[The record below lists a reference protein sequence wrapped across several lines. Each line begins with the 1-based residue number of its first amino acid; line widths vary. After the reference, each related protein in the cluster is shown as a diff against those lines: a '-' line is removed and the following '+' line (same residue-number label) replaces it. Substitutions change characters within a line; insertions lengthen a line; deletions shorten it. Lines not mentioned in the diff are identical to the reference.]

1 MEKIILISNIGN
13 RDINYNGKTLDRNSI
28 RQESE
33 KILHNYDSEKKNLS
47 YQIIKPFLEA
57 FADKLKNIYLF
68 VTNQEDERV
77 RNSDTLYIGE
87 IIKKW
92 IDETYDI
99 NVNVVQYTNNPT
111 DYELVYNF
119 FTSYFTQER
128 NIFDK
133 ADKRI
138 ISLSGGTP
146 QMNGALYVI
155 LSSIYP
161 INNEFYSVF
170 DEKLIP
176 VNHEKTINR
185 IFIKKS
191 CIELLKINEYQSIIE
206 ILNSYNIKDQDS
218 LISLLKYAHHR
229 KNFDFEI
236 AHKYLRSFLNSIP
249 SSDYIKYQPL
259 NLNQL
264 SNPLN
269 LIKEIFW
276 KIEICH
282 KNQNYLV
289 LVALLFR
296 LEEAILF
303 EINNYFFKDNIK
315 GSLTNKKNHPAL
327 IKYLEDNELTL
338 WNSLQNITFKKDPLN
353 INPTILNRTIL
364 FYIAKLKLDDLKK
377 QNKDV
382 FQIRN
387 ILDILDKINKYCYDD
402 LKEAEREKIYGDKTS
417 IKCLGDL
424 RNSSLIAHGF
434 EPVSKEKI
442 ENLYSEV
449 LDQLVKKLRIHLK
462 NLLDLLLNSKTSLEN
477 LFNDINNKILSF
489 ILKL

>member
-1 MEKIILISNIGN
+1 M
-13 RDINYNGKTLDRNSI
+13 
-28 RQESE
+28 
-33 KILHNYDSEKKNLS
+33 
-47 YQIIKPFLEA
+47 
-57 FADKLKNIYLF
+57 
-68 VTNQEDERV
+68 
-77 RNSDTLYIGE
+77 
-87 IIKKW
+87 
-92 IDETYDI
+92 
-99 NVNVVQYTNNPT
+99 
-111 DYELVYNF
+111 
-119 FTSYFTQER
+119 
-128 NIFDK
+128 
-133 ADKRI
+133 
-138 ISLSGGTP
+138 
-146 QMNGALYVI
+146 
-155 LSSIYP
+155 
-161 INNEFYSVF
+161 
-170 DEKLIP
+170 
-176 VNHEKTINR
+176 
-185 IFIKKS
+185 
-191 CIELLKINEYQSIIE
+191 
-206 ILNSYNIKDQDS
+206 
-218 LISLLKYAHHR
+218 
-229 KNFDFEI
+229 
-236 AHKYLRSFLNSIP
+236 
-249 SSDYIKYQPL
+249 
-259 NLNQL
+259 
-264 SNPLN
+264 
-269 LIKEIFW
+269 IKEIFW